1 VTVCGLDF
9 GLNYGSLNTLW
20 GIVGTNGVK
29 NGVGF
34 DCVLIVNLIIVVCFT
49 VYVKF
54 LNDIHKSTFAG
65 RVKYLPNFIGRSNGV
80 FIFQ

>member
-1 VTVCGLDF
+1 VPVCGLDF
-9 GLNYGSLNTLW
+9 GVNYGSVSALW
-20 GIVGTNGVK
+20 GIMGTNGIK

-34 DCVLIVNLIIVVCFT
+34 DCVLFINLITVACFT

-54 LNDIHKSTFAG
+54 LNSIHKSTFAG
-65 RVKYLPNFIGRSNGV
+65 RVKYLHDFIDRSNGV